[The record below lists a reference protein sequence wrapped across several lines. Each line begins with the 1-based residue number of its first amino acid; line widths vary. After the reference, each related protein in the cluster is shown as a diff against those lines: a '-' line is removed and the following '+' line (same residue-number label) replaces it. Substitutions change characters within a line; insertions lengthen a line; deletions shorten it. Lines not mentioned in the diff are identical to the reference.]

1 MFGFFKKRKKAA
13 ERDAFVTPEVTRSE
27 PPNAFSEPYYLDKEE
42 SGYFLNEK
50 DIKVI
55 VKACVFF
62 VKNGFDGGEAIVE
75 RIPETGGKL
84 RDKSDLSPDDI
95 TVISIC
101 LQAYNNEVCKVIS
114 EHESTDSPDMFRLRK
129 EKVYFLTI
137 IEKLTNYLT
146 VR

>member
-1 MFGFFKKRKKAA
+1 MFGLFKKKKKA
-13 ERDAFVTPEVTRSE
+13 EYSVPDVQEMSHVE
-27 PPNAFSEPYYLDKEE
+27 PPSAFSEPYYLDKKEN
-42 SGYFLNEK
+42 GYFLNEK

-62 VKNGFDGGEAIVE
+62 ARNDFDGCEDIVE
-75 RIPETGGKL
+75 KIPETGGKL
-84 RDKSDLSPDDI
+84 RDKTDLSPDDI

-101 LQAYNNEVCKVIS
+101 LQAYNDEVCKVIS
-114 EHESTDSPDMFRLRK
+114 GSPCSPDMSKLRS

-137 IEKLTNYLT
+137 IEKLTKYLT

>member
-1 MFGFFKKRKKAA
+1 MFGLFKRKKKLDLGYEEQPQIQVQEENSA
-13 ERDAFVTPEVTRSE
+13 
-27 PPNAFSEPYYLDKEE
+27 PYYREIEK

-62 VKNGFDGGEAIVE
+62 AKNGDGYGDVVE

-84 RDKSDLSPDDI
+84 RDKTDLSPDDI

-101 LQAYNNEVCKVIS
+101 LQAYNNEMCKFIS
-114 EHESTDSPDMFRLRK
+114 EYPESPDMFKLRS